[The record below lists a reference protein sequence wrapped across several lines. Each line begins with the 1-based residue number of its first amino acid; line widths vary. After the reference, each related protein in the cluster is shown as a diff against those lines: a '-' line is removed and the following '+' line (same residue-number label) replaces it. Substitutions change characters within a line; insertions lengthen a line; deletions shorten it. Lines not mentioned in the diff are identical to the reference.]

1 MFGRGELR
9 EAGPQSQQ
17 QATMIQ
23 EIKSYVTRGAGAWE
37 ESMTLN
43 LRQERRLP
51 RGSDSQD
58 EANGTSSL
66 VPGRAEK

>member
-1 MFGRGELR
+1 
-9 EAGPQSQQ
+9 
-17 QATMIQ
+17 MIQ